1 MSPETRQAMMLLR
14 EFMFERVYLPLGRS
28 AESEAAREVVRTLY
42 AYFLRNPEEVP
53 PPYFG
58 PDASPE
64 QAAVDYLSGM
74 TDHYA
79 IRLAERVKPG
89 VSQGLFTNVP
99 LA

>member
-1 MSPETRQAMMLLR
+1 M
-14 EFMFERVYLPLGRS
+14 PLSRN

-42 AYFLRNPEEVP
+42 SYFLSNPEEVP

-58 PDASPE
+58 PDATPE
-64 QAAVDYLSGM
+64 QAALDYLSGM

-79 IRLAERVKPG
+79 IRLAERLRPG
-89 VSQGLFTNVP
+89 VSRNLFTNVT

>member
-1 MSPETRQAMMLLR
+1 MMLLR
-14 EFMFERVYLPLGRS
+14 EFMFERLYLPLGRS

-42 AYFLRNPEEVP
+42 TYFLTNPEEVP

-58 PDASPE
+58 PDATPE
-64 QAAVDYLSGM
+64 QAAEDYLSGM

-89 VSQGLFTNVP
+89 VSRNLFTSVP